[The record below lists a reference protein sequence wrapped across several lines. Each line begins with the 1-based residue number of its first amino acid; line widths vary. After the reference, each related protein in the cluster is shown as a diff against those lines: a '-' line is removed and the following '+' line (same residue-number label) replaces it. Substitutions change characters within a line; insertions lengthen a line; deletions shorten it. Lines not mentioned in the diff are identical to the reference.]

1 MEIPLLQT
9 TDTEHNCALADRT
22 CGNEDIRSYVRSHN
36 AEYVIPSRQNTKN
49 HGPVDWHF
57 LQGKTVGG
65 MLLNKFKQ
73 ACCIFFSLYPSCCW
87 FVEMTWPEDF
97 SDRP

>member
-1 MEIPLLQT
+1 MLSGGQVYDSKMEIQLLQT

-57 LQGKTVGG
+57 YKERQL
-65 MLLNKFKQ
+65 
-73 ACCIFFSLYPSCCW
+73 
-87 FVEMTWPEDF
+87 VECF
-97 SDRP
+97 